1 MTGLWEIGGADRP
14 GLAEKARTRRRLP
27 RLLGWSLIALGL
39 GAAAPPP
46 AGRPYY
52 LQIEAPADGATQGL
66 AGRRRATVCDVYRGP
81 LPNAADP
88 VFVRS
93 GCRPSEGQSY
103 TRWDDARQRMV
114 PAAAPPVK
122 PRFVSAAAL
131 LDLRAWAP
139 AAAFADPPGRSAAGD
154 YEVELMSRGRGP
166 VRSRVVRRSGAWVRT
181 FDVDWGGRP
190 TLTVQNLDVGVSF
203 QVRRDL
209 HGRMMAIRGPFPIRP
224 YRPPGG
230 AVRIAREP
238 DRQVLGETCAWWDL
252 MPGAQDAGLWEC
264 RAADGAPLI
273 VRHIQRGDFEDVF
286 AIDVRRGRVP
296 LRRVLPS
303 KAEASARALGLEGP

>member
-1 MTGLWEIGGADRP
+1 
-14 GLAEKARTRRRLP
+14 
-27 RLLGWSLIALGL
+27 LGWSLLALGL
-39 GAAAPPP
+39 GGAAPPL

-52 LQIEAPADGATQGL
+52 LQIEAPADGAIHDS
-66 AGRRRATVCDVYRGP
+66 AGRRRTTACDVYRGP
-81 LPNAADP
+81 PPNTADP
-88 VFVRS
+88 VFERS
-93 GCRPSEGQSY
+93 GCRPSDGQNF

-114 PAAAPPVK
+114 PAAAPLVK

-139 AAAFADPPGRSAAGD
+139 ATAFADPPNRPAAGD

-190 TLTVQNLDVGVSF
+190 TLTVQNLDIGVSF
-203 QVRRDL
+203 HARRDV
-209 HGRMMAIRGPFPIRP
+209 HGRMVVISGPFPIRP

-230 AVRIAREP
+230 PVRIAREP
-238 DRQVLGETCAWWDL
+238 DRQVLGETCSWWDL
-252 MPGAQDAGLWEC
+252 MPGAYDAGLWEC

-286 AIDVRRGRVP
+286 AIDIRRGRVP

-303 KAEASARALGLEGP
+303 KAEASAKALGLEGP